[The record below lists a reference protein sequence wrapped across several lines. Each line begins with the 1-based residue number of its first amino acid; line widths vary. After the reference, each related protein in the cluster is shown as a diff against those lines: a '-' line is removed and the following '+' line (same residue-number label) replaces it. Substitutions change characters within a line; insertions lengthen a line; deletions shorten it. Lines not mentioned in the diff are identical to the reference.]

1 VLFSVVIIDL
11 IGFGI
16 MIPVLP
22 FYALEFGASGTT
34 LGFLFGAFA
43 AAQFLCAPLWGRLS
57 DRIGRRRVMLMT
69 IAGTALALLGL
80 GFARSLLWLFLARAA
95 GGAFAANIGVA
106 SAYITDVTPEQER
119 TRWMGMLGA
128 CFGVGFVLGP
138 AIGGAL
144 APYGYAV
151 PMFAAAG
158 LAGANWI
165 HAAFSLPEPPARV
178 LGLADEVRPAP
189 ALRVP
194 LIRRLCIA
202 NFVFTLAVTQL
213 ETVFAIFMGKRFGY
227 DAREVAV
234 LLIAMAVLMGAIQGG
249 GMKALA
255 ARWSER
261 SLAIAGSLLLA
272 VGFLAL
278 PQARSVALLLAPLAL
293 CAVGR
298 AILQPALMSMVS
310 LTAQASARGS
320 VMGTFQASA
329 SLARVLGP
337 LAAGWLYD
345 RQLGAP
351 FLLAGALLLTVAV
364 QVRGLPSRDPAA
376 AAPPLVGI

>member
-1 VLFSVVIIDL
+1 MLFSVVIIDL

-22 FYALEFGASGTT
+22 FYAREFGASATT
-34 LGFLFGAFA
+34 LGFLFTIYA
-43 AAQFLCAPLWGRLS
+43 AAQFLCAPAWGRLS

-80 GFARSLLWLFLARAA
+80 GLARSLAWLFVARAV

-106 SAYITDVTPEQER
+106 SAYITDVTSEQER

-144 APYGYAV
+144 APFGFAI

-158 LAGANWI
+158 LAGANLV
-165 HAAFSLPEPPARV
+165 HAAFSLPEPAARARR
-178 LGLADEVRPAP
+178 LEEAGPRAL
-189 ALRVP
+189 ALRAP
-194 LIRRLCIA
+194 LVRRLCIA
-202 NFVFTLAVTQL
+202 NFVFSLAVTQL
-213 ETVFAIFMGKRFGY
+213 ETVFAFFMGDRFGY
-227 DAREVAV
+227 GARDVAV
-234 LLIAMAVLMGAIQGG
+234 LLIAMAVLMGGIQAG
-249 GMKALA
+249 GMKKLA

-261 SLAIAGSLLLA
+261 SLATAGSLLLA
-272 VGFLAL
+272 AGFLVL
-278 PQARSVALLLAPLAL
+278 PQPASVALLLVPLAL

-298 AILQPALMSMVS
+298 AILQPALMSMASLAAPVS
-310 LTAQASARGS
+310 ERGS

-329 SLARVLGP
+329 TLARVLGP
-337 LAAGWLYD
+337 IAAGWLYD

-351 FLLAGALLLTVAV
+351 FWLAGALLLAVAA
-364 QVRGLPSRDPAA
+364 QVRGLPSRDPAL
-376 AAPPLVGI
+376 AAPPIAQL

>member
-1 VLFSVVIIDL
+1 MLFSVVVIDL

-16 MIPVLP
+16 MMPVLP
-22 FYALEFGASGTT
+22 FYAREFGASATT
-34 LGFLFGAFA
+34 LGFLFTIYA
-43 AAQFLCAPLWGRLS
+43 AAQFLCAPAWGRLS

-80 GFARSLLWLFLARAA
+80 GFARSLLWLFVARAL

-128 CFGVGFVLGP
+128 CFGIGFVLGP

-144 APYGYAV
+144 APFGYAV

-165 HAAFSLPEPPARV
+165 HAAFSLREPPVRARGLSEPERP
-178 LGLADEVRPAP
+178 LG

-194 LIRRLCIA
+194 LVRRLCTV
-202 NFVFTLAVTQL
+202 NFVFSLAVTQL
-213 ETVFAIFMGKRFGY
+213 ETVFAFFMEDRFGY

-234 LLIAMAVLMGAIQGG
+234 LLIAMALLMGGIQGG

-261 SLAIAGSLLLA
+261 SLATAGSGLLA
-272 VGFLAL
+272 VGFLVL
-278 PQARSVALLLAPLAL
+278 PW
-293 CAVGR
+293 
-298 AILQPALMSMVS
+298 
-310 LTAQASARGS
+310 AQVYA
-320 VMGTFQASA
+320 
-329 SLARVLGP
+329 
-337 LAAGWLYD
+337 
-345 RQLGAP
+345 
-351 FLLAGALLLTVAV
+351 
-364 QVRGLPSRDPAA
+364 
-376 AAPPLVGI
+376 